1 MIRSQSLRVLLALV
15 IGLALGMAVA
25 AMGDAP
31 VAQLVPVA
39 DVVGTLWT
47 NAIRMTVIPLVA
59 ALTIASVASG
69 GATADL
75 RRAMT
80 RAVAVFLVLLIGGG
94 LLALV
99 IGELAFADFTLPADV
114 AARIRDTATVAGS
127 TPKLPTLGQRLVE
140 MIPSN
145 PVKAAA
151 DGALLPLVV
160 FSLALGFALKRISAP
175 GRDAVIAL
183 CRGIAD
189 ALLVVVGWVV
199 AAAPLGVLALAFA
212 LGARLG
218 LSSVGALARYIVT
231 LSVSLVAF
239 TALLYP
245 VVMLGARMP
254 FRRFLAAAAP
264 AQALAAGSRSSLSA
278 LPIMI
283 SAARERLGLDATAS
297 GFVLPFAVAVFRP
310 TVPVAWVVGVI
321 FLGKLY
327 GIDVSV
333 TTLLTV
339 VVTSTLISFSVPG
352 IPSGSLFILA
362 PLLVDLGIP
371 AEAVGILIA
380 VDVVP
385 DIFKTTANVTAH
397 LTAAVLASGPATRT
411 VDDADGA
418 LTASRSSR
426 VGFHGA

>member
-1 MIRSQSLRVLLALV
+1 MRSQSLRVLLALS

-25 AMGDAP
+25 TMGDITFAR
-31 VAQLVPVA
+31 LVPVA
-39 DVVGTLWT
+39 DVIGTLWT

-59 ALTIASVASG
+59 ALTVASVASA
-69 GATADL
+69 GATTDL

-80 RAVAVFLVLLIGGG
+80 RAIVVFLVLLVSGGV
-94 LLALV
+94 LALV

-114 AARIRDTATVAGS
+114 AARVRETAAPVGS
-127 TPKLPTLGQRLVE
+127 TPKLPTLGQRLIE
-140 MIPSN
+140 MVPSN

-160 FSLALGFALKRISAP
+160 FSLALGFALKRIA
-175 GRDAVIAL
+175 GDRRDAVINL
-183 CRGIAD
+183 CRGISD

-199 AAAPLGVLALAFA
+199 AAAPIGVFALAFA

-218 LSSVGALARYIVT
+218 ISSVGALARYIAT
-231 LSVSLVAF
+231 LSVVLITF
-239 TALLYP
+239 TLALYP
-245 VVMLGARMP
+245 VVVLLGRVP

-278 LPIMI
+278 LPMMI
-283 SAARERLGLDATAS
+283 GAAREKLGLDATAS
-297 GFVLPFAVAVFRP
+297 GFVLPFAVSIFRVN
-310 TVPVAWVVGVI
+310 VPMAWVVGVI

-327 GIDVSV
+327 GVEIGVL
-333 TTLLTV
+333 TLLTV
-339 VVTSTLISFSVPG
+339 IVTSTLLSFSVPG

-362 PLLVDLGIP
+362 PVLVDLGLP

-397 LTAAVLASGPATRT
+397 LTAAVLASGPSSPA
-411 VDDADGA
+411 V
-418 LTASRSSR
+418 ASTSANERQSQR
-426 VGFHGA
+426 G